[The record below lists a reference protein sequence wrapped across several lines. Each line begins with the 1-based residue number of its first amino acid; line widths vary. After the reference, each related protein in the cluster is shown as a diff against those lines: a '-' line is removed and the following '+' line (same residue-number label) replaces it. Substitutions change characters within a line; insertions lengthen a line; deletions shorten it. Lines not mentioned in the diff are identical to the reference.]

1 MEVLTIAQ
9 VVALILGV
17 LGIIWHQQHNTDRL
31 RSEFRSDIGDLR
43 TEMRAEIGE
52 LRSEM
57 RSEIGELRTDVR
69 AEIGELRTEVVAVG
83 QRVARIEGFLRIGS
97 APTSAEE
104 VAESSV
110 VESPS

>member
-31 RSEFRSDIGDLR
+31 RSEFRSDI
-43 TEMRAEIGE
+43 A
-52 LRSEM
+52 EM
-57 RSEIGELRTDVR
+57 RS
-69 AEIGELRTEVVAVG
+69 EIGELRTEVVAVG

-110 VESPS
+110 AEVAESSVAESPS

>member
-31 RSEFRSDIGDLR
+31 RSEFRSDIAELR
-43 TEMRAEIGE
+43 TEMRAEIG
-52 LRSEM
+52 
-57 RSEIGELRTDVR
+57 D
-69 AEIGELRTEVVAVG
+69 LRTEVVAVG

-104 VAESSV
+104 VAEFSV
-110 VESPS
+110 AESPS

>member
-57 RSEIGELRTDVR
+57 RSEIGELRT
-69 AEIGELRTEVVAVG
+69 EVVAVG
-83 QRVARIEGFLRIGS
+83 QRVARVEGFLRIGS
-97 APTSAEE
+97 GATSAEE